1 MSVLRCALV
10 FALVLVAGQV
20 LAVIETYEFS
30 NPELEL
36 RYRQL
41 SAELRCPKCQNQN
54 IADSNAPIAQDL
66 RKLLYQQL
74 EQGSSDGEILDYMV
88 ARYGEFVRYRPRFSG
103 ATAILWLTPV
113 LLLLAGLVVA
123 FLTLR
128 SRRGSVDPT
137 AAAPE
142 LSADEQQQLQALLD
156 KTEKDS

>member
-1 MSVLRCALV
+1 MSSLRYAL
-10 FALVLVAGQV
+10 FFTLLLAGQA

-41 SAELRCPKCQNQN
+41 STELRCPKCQNQN

-74 EQGSSDGEILDYMV
+74 EKGASNEEILDYMV

-103 ATAILWLTPV
+103 ATAILWLAPA

-128 SRRGSVDPT
+128 SRGGRTDP
-137 AAAPE
+137 AAPQ
-142 LSADEQQQLQALLD
+142 LNTDEQQQLQTLLD

>member
-1 MSVLRCALV
+1 MSFLRCALV
-10 FALVLVAGQV
+10 FSLVLVAGQA
-20 LAVIETYEFS
+20 LAVIETYDFS

-41 SAELRCPKCQNQN
+41 STELRCPKCQNQN

-74 EQGSSDGEILDYMV
+74 EQGASDEEILDYMV

-103 ATAILWLTPV
+103 ATAILWLAPA
-113 LLLLAGLVVA
+113 LLLLIGLVVA
-123 FLTLR
+123 VLTLR
-128 SRRGSVDPT
+128 SRRSGT
-137 AAAPE
+137 ASAAPE
-142 LSADEQQQLQALLD
+142 LNADEQQQLQALLD